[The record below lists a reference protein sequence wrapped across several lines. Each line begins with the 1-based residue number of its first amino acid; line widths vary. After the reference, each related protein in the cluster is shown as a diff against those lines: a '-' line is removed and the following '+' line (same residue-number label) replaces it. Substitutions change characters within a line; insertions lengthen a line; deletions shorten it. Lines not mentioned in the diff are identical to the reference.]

1 VVICTFRY
9 GLAVRSIVA
18 AVVALALAA
27 CTGSDPEPAGSPN
40 PATTTSSPNAEVA
53 AFGDLP
59 PCEDDASWLC
69 GSVSVPLDRSD
80 PDGEQLEIAYYVQP
94 HSDDSTPVAE
104 PVFVTPGGPGRNVWV
119 DGKDPIASI
128 ASLTANHDII
138 AVATRGTGASGAL
151 DCADFQSGF
160 SSLRELRND
169 TTACGAQLGDDAD
182 RYGGGDVAMDIDA
195 VREALGFETIDYYG
209 FSYAT
214 VDAQAYAAR
223 FPERLHAVVLDSGLP
238 VSDEGLAFFWGLGV
252 PATLV
257 RVPALYC
264 EQDLACSAGFPNAE
278 ADLRRMIKD
287 IGAHP
292 LDGRDADAAG
302 IPADLVVDQ
311 TAVAYLLGSIPWDL
325 SPTDL
330 LEAAS
335 ALENRNPA
343 PLMRLAQRFPPFI
356 PDGDGLPTDFSSGD
370 SAARSCNDQ
379 DAVWDRSDPPAARER
394 ALAAELDA
402 LPANAFTPF
411 TKQTWNDYWWLD
423 MCLGWPVPDR
433 FEPAVPEGAVFDGI
447 PALILAGDLDTA
459 VSTETS
465 RALLEG
471 FADATFL
478 LVRGAGHITIGS
490 DTCAGEIVTTFFDT
504 LDAGDVTCAGPQP
517 PFER

>member
-1 VVICTFRY
+1 MVIGTFRHAP
-9 GLAVRSIVA
+9 AVRSLVA
-18 AVVALALAA
+18 AVVAFALAA

-40 PATTTSSPNAEVA
+40 PATTTSSPNAEVS

-59 PCEDDASWLC
+59 PCDDDASWLC
-69 GSVSVPLDRSD
+69 GSVEVPLDRSD
-80 PDGEQLEIAYYVQP
+80 PDGDQLEIAYYVRP
-94 HSDDSTPVAE
+94 HSDDSTPAAE
-104 PVFVTPGGPGRNVWV
+104 PVFVTPGGPGYNVWT
-119 DGKDPIASI
+119 DREALIAS
-128 ASLTANHDII
+128 TALNADHDIV
-138 AVATRGTGASGAL
+138 AVATRGTGASGAI
-151 DCADFQSGF
+151 DCADVQSGF
-160 SSLRELRND
+160 SSIRELRND
-169 TTACGAQLGDDAD
+169 TASCGAQLGDDAD

-209 FSYAT
+209 FSYST

-252 PATLV
+252 PETLV
-257 RVPALYC
+257 RVSAFYC
-264 EQDLACSAGFPNAE
+264 EQDLTCSADFPNAE
-278 ADLRRMIKD
+278 ADLRRMIGD
-287 IGAHP
+287 VGRHP
-292 LDGRDADAAG
+292 LEGRDTDAAG
-302 IPADLVVDQ
+302 LPADLVVDQ
-311 TAVAYLLGSIPWDL
+311 TAVAYLLGSIPWNL

-335 ALENRNPA
+335 ALEDGNAA
-343 PLMRLAQRFPPFI
+343 PLLRLAQRFPPFI

-379 DAVWDRSDPPAARER
+379 GTVWDRTDPPAAREH
-394 ALAAELDA
+394 ALATELDA
-402 LPANAFTPF
+402 LPANAFAPF

-423 MCLGWPVPDR
+423 MCLGWPAPDR
-433 FEPAVPEGAVFDGI
+433 FEPAVPEGTIFDGI
-447 PALILAGDLDTA
+447 PALILAGDLDTV

-471 FADATFL
+471 FPDATFL

-504 LDAGDVTCAGPQP
+504 LDPGDVTCAGPQP

>member
-1 VVICTFRY
+1 MSVRPVV
-9 GLAVRSIVA
+9 
-18 AVVALALAA
+18 AVVGALLLAA
-27 CTGSDPEPAGSPN
+27 CTGTGGEPAGSSN
-40 PATTTSSPNAEVA
+40 PETATSSPNDEVS

-69 GSVSVPLDRSD
+69 GSVSVPLDRAE
-80 PDGEQLEIAYYVQP
+80 PDGEQLEIAFYVQP
-94 HSDDSTPVAE
+94 HSDASTPAAE
-104 PVFVTPGGPGRNVWV
+104 PVFVTPGGPGRNVWI

-128 ASLTANHDII
+128 ASLTANHDIV
-138 AVATRGTGASGAL
+138 AVATRGTGASGAI

-160 SSLRELRND
+160 SSLRELRSD

-182 RYGGGDVAMDIDA
+182 RYGGGDVAMDVDA

-238 VSDEGLAFFWGLGV
+238 VSDEELAFFWGLGV
-252 PATLV
+252 PETLV

-264 EQDLACSAGFPNAE
+264 ELDLACSAEFPKAE
-278 ADLRRMIKD
+278 ADLRRMIEA
-287 IGAHP
+287 IGQHP
-292 LDGRDADAAG
+292 LEGTDADAAG

-311 TAVAYLLGSIPWDL
+311 TAVAYLLGSIPYL

-343 PLMRLAQRFPPFI
+343 PLLRLVHRFPPFI

-379 DAVWDRSDPPAARER
+379 DAVWNRSDPPAAREH

-402 LPANAFTPF
+402 LPANAFAPF

-423 MCLGWPVPDR
+423 MCLGWPAPDR

-447 PALILAGDLDTA
+447 PALILAGDLDTV

-471 FADATFL
+471 FPEATFL

-504 LDAGDVTCAGPQP
+504 LDAGDTTCAGPQP
-517 PFER
+517 QFER

>member
-1 VVICTFRY
+1 MSVRPVV
-9 GLAVRSIVA
+9 
-18 AVVALALAA
+18 AVVGALLLAA
-27 CTGSDPEPAGSPN
+27 CTGSGSEPAASPDSET
-40 PATTTSSPNAEVA
+40 PTSSPNAEVA
-53 AFGDLP
+53 AFGNLP
-59 PCEDDASWLC
+59 PCDDDASWLC

-80 PDGEQLEIAYYVQP
+80 PEGDQLEIAFYVLP
-94 HSDDSTPVAE
+94 HSDDSTPAAE
-104 PVFVTPGGPGRNVWV
+104 PVFVTPGGPGRNVWI

-128 ASLTANHDII
+128 ASLTANHDIV
-138 AVATRGTGASGAL
+138 AVATRGTGASGAI

-169 TTACGAQLGDDAD
+169 TAACGAQLSDDAD
-182 RYGGGDVAMDIDA
+182 RYGGGDVAMDVDA
-195 VREALGFETIDYYG
+195 VRASLGFETIDYYG

-252 PATLV
+252 PETLV

-264 EQDLACSAGFPNAE
+264 EQDLACSAAFPNAE
-278 ADLRRMIKD
+278 ADLRRLIET
-287 IGAHP
+287 IGQNP
-292 LDGRDADAAG
+292 LEGTDADAAG

-335 ALENRNPA
+335 ALEDGNAA

-379 DAVWDRSDPPAARER
+379 DTVWDRSDRPAAREH

-402 LPANAFTPF
+402 LPANAFAPF
-411 TKQTWNDYWWLD
+411 TKQAWSDYWWLD
-423 MCLGWPVPDR
+423 MCLGWPAPDR

-447 PALILAGDLDTA
+447 PALILAGDLDA
-459 VSTETS
+459 VVSTETS

-471 FADATFL
+471 FPEATFI

-517 PFER
+517 RFER

>member
-1 VVICTFRY
+1 M
-9 GLAVRSIVA
+9 A
-18 AVVALALAA
+18 AVVAFALAA
-27 CTGSDPEPAGSPN
+27 CTGSDPEPAGSSN
-40 PATTTSSPNAEVA
+40 PETTTSSPNAEVA

-59 PCEDDASWLC
+59 PCDDDASWLC
-69 GSVSVPLDRSD
+69 GSVTVPLDRAE
-80 PDGEQLEIAYYVQP
+80 PEGEQLEIAFYVLP
-94 HSDDSTPVAE
+94 HSDDSTPAAE
-104 PVFVTPGGPGRNVWV
+104 PVFVTPGGPGRNVWI

-128 ASLTANHDII
+128 ASLTANHDIV
-138 AVATRGTGASGAL
+138 AVATRGTGASGAI

-169 TTACGAQLGDDAD
+169 TAACGAQLGDDAD
-182 RYGGGDVAMDIDA
+182 RYGGGDVAMDVDA

-252 PATLV
+252 PETLV

-264 EQDLACSAGFPNAE
+264 EQDLACSAAFPKAE
-278 ADLRRMIKD
+278 ADLRRLIEA
-287 IGAHP
+287 IGQHP
-292 LDGRDADAAG
+292 LEGTDADAAG

-335 ALENRNPA
+335 ALEDRNPA
-343 PLMRLAQRFPPFI
+343 PLLRLAQRFPPFI

-402 LPANAFTPF
+402 LPANAFAPF

-423 MCLGWPVPDR
+423 MCLGWPAPDR

-447 PALILAGDLDTA
+447 PALILAGDLDTV

-471 FADATFL
+471 FPDATFL

-504 LDAGDVTCAGPQP
+504 LDAGDTTCAGPQP